1 MANLTSTIVIQ
12 HNLELIEMLLYTL
25 GFISKFNIF
34 LWKDFLKY
42 VLPNL
47 EIEKK
52 IFLRLS
58 KLYVTKN
65 NPDPWYLSEEESLE
79 RKRFHPLEI
88 NGANSSAGFGLIS

>member
-12 HNLELIEMLLYTL
+12 HNLELIEMLLYRL
-25 GFISKFNIF
+25 GFISTFNIF

-52 IFLRLS
+52 NFLRLS

-65 NPDPWYLSEEESLE
+65 NTDPWYLSEEESLE

-88 NGANSSAGFGLIS
+88 NGANSSAVFGLIS

>member
-12 HNLELIEMLLYTL
+12 HNLELIEMLLYRL
-25 GFISKFNIF
+25 EFISKFNIF
-34 LWKDFLKY
+34 YEKIFKVCITKLRSL
-42 VLPNL
+42 
-47 EIEKK
+47 KK

-65 NPDPWYLSEEESLE
+65 NTDPWYLSEEESLE

-88 NGANSSAGFGLIS
+88 NGANSSAVFGLIS